1 MENEHYID
9 FARDLIYRGADHL
22 EVQEALRS
30 RQRSKEDISRIM
42 IILESDFVKYQLAE
56 QERSKVLNQ
65 FFVGLFVVVIGLGMT
80 GYGILTTAYQ
90 QKILYGLIVAG
101 AWWALRNWLRFRQPV
116 EDFIPREVVH
126 RRRRF
131 KKRF

>member
-30 RQRSKEDISRIM
+30 RQRSKEDIRRIM

-56 QERSKVLNQ
+56 QERSKVLN
-65 FFVGLFVVVIGLGMT
+65 
-80 GYGILTTAYQ
+80 
-90 QKILYGLIVAG
+90 
-101 AWWALRNWLRFRQPV
+101 
-116 EDFIPREVVH
+116 
-126 RRRRF
+126 
-131 KKRF
+131 